1 MTTMELIGAKGGQ
14 GTTTVAV
21 ILAAAL
27 ARHGP
32 TLLVVD
38 DVDEAAALAAA
49 PVRPDGSSAQRLQ
62 LAPGL
67 WAIAA
72 VAGAANAAQDH
83 IVVDLGRLGNG
94 LPLCAS
100 NVRRYIVHRGPDYVA
115 AWHHARAACSAD
127 GIILLQEPGRA
138 LRTTDL
144 AEATRLPIA
153 ATVPVAQA
161 LARAIDA
168 GLLLP
173 RLDTITALAPLLALA
188 AATEQHPAPAH
199 RLTPPHLHPA
209 LPPPRSIS
217 TQNCRFSEAARSS
230 VLQAVGHGGSA
241 SADYARP

>member
-1 MTTMELIGAKGGQ
+1 MSTIELIGAKGGQ

-49 PVRPDGSSAQRLQ
+49 PVRPDDSSALRLQ
-62 LAPGL
+62 LAPCL

-72 VAGAANAAQDH
+72 VAGAANAANDH
-83 IVVDLGRLGNG
+83 IVVDLGRLGHG

-100 NVRRYIVHRGPDYVA
+100 NGRRYIVHRGPDYLA
-115 AWHHARAACSAD
+115 AWHHARRVCSAD
-127 GIILLQEPGRA
+127 GIILLQEPGRT

-144 AEATRLPIA
+144 AEATGLPVA
-153 ATVPVAQA
+153 ATVPVTQA

-173 RLDTITALAPLLALA
+173 RLDAITALAPLLALA
-188 AATEQHPAPAH
+188 TPAGTTPH
-199 RLTPPHLHPA
+199 RLTA
-209 LPPPRSIS
+209 
-217 TQNCRFSEAARSS
+217 
-230 VLQAVGHGGSA
+230 
-241 SADYARP
+241 